1 MAAIPEKTLPVAART
16 TGMECQYCGSDL
28 AGYDPVFV
36 EETGADGGRIE
47 AGAFC
52 NYACLAAHIDD
63 AGLTD
68 GDACEWS
75 PGADGA

>member
-1 MAAIPEKTLPVAART
+1 MD
-16 TGMECQYCGSDL
+16 CQYCGTDL
-28 AGYDPVFV
+28 ARYDPVFV